1 MRLLAAIH
9 NLDVLV
15 FSWCMAW
22 RRRTT
27 FTQMSRYLSR
37 TADGPLYVVIALGL
51 YVWHPVFTFEWL
63 QAFLV
68 AVIVER
74 SLYLVMKKSFRRN
87 RPQEAITGFRS
98 FIHPSDQFSFPSGHT
113 SCAFLFAVML
123 AHVAPQLTPFL
134 MVWASSIAFARVFL
148 GVHFPT
154 DTLVGALMGS
164 SIASYIFGAMIL

>member
-1 MRLLAAIH
+1 MRILATIH

-15 FSWCMAW
+15 FSWCMAC

-27 FTQMSRYLSR
+27 FTQLSRYLSR
-37 TADGPLYVVIALGL
+37 SADGPLYVAVALGL
-51 YVWHPVFTFEWL
+51 YILHPTFTFAWL
-63 QAFLV
+63 QAFAL
-68 AVIVER
+68 AVMIER
-74 SLYLVMKKSFRRN
+74 SVYFVMKKSFRRN

-98 FIHPSDQFSFPSGHT
+98 FIRPADQFSFPSGHT

-123 AHVAPQLTPFL
+123 AHLFPQLTPLL